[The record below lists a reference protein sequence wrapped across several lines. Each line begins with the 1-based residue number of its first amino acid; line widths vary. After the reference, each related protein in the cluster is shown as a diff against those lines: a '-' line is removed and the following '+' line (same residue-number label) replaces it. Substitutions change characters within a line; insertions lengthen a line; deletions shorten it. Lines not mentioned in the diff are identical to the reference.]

1 MTTRVRA
8 GGIDAAC
15 DVPMGGTKYRC
26 RKRIKAFLSA
36 GRYSPAL
43 RSKGRPGAFYFLLNF
58 LDLHRLDLLVCT
70 LLYWRISPDPPP
82 LGRSAARR
90 YSNGAAS

>member
-1 MTTRVRA
+1 
-8 GGIDAAC
+8 
-15 DVPMGGTKYRC
+15 MGGTKYRC

-36 GRYSPAL
+36 GRYSPAS

-58 LDLHRLDLLVCT
+58 LDLHRLYLLVCT
-70 LLYWRISPDPPP
+70 LLYWRDLTGSPTP